1 MLARLELA
9 AQHVAGGAA
18 ALLHRRAGEGG
29 EADDVADGVDV
40 RHGGLELRVAAD
52 AAAFVDFQ
60 AGPVE
65 VERVG
70 VAGAADAEQHRFAQA
85 AACRFPVRRR
95 PGPAWARESIDDAF
109 AQPEHHAQRAGVM
122 EQRFDDFAVA
132 EFEQLRA
139 AVDDGHLH
147 AERGEHDGVFEAD
160 HAAADDDHRTR
171 HAAEREDFVGV
182 ENRLAVER
190 DMVGSRRPGA
200 GGQQDVPAFE
210 DLWLAAAGDFDAVR
224 IDERRFAADD
234 VDAVAG
240 ELVLEDLPFGLA
252 DVADHAAAGRPS

>member
-18 ALLHRRAGEGG
+18 ALLHRRAGERG
-29 EADDVADGVDV
+29 EADDVADGVNV

-65 VERVG
+65 AKRVG
-70 VAGAADAEQHRFAQA
+70 VAGAADAEQHRFAEQSLA
-85 AACRFPVRRR
+85 AFEFDGDA
-95 PGPAWARESIDDAF
+95 ARLGFANRYDAF
-109 AQPEHHAQRAGVM
+109 AQAENHAERAGMV

-132 EFEQLRA
+132 ELEQLRA
-139 AVDDGHLH
+139 AVDDRDLH

-160 HAAADDDHRTR
+160 HAAADDDHRAG

-182 ENRLAVER
+182 EDRLCR
-190 DMVGSRRPGA
+190 
-200 GGQQDVPAFE
+200 
-210 DLWLAAAGDFDAVR
+210 
-224 IDERRFAADD
+224 
-234 VDAVAG
+234 
-240 ELVLEDLPFGLA
+240 
-252 DVADHAAAGRPS
+252 